1 MVTLR
6 DLAAACG
13 CSVTSASRA
22 LKNSRSISKKLRE
35 RVHRAAMELGYI
47 PNNIAG
53 SMRTGMTNTIA
64 VIMQD
69 AMNPYYSI
77 ITTTVERRA
86 AERGYNIIIITTGY
100 KPERELNAVYEAL
113 RKKVDGV
120 LLFPIQQDTNAV
132 EALIRAETPFVLV
145 GRAFDDVLTDCV
157 MPDDR
162 QGAYLVTRHMLES
175 GRRRLMMINSFR
187 FISSSRLREA
197 GFRQAMAE
205 FGLGVR
211 DSDVHYIATD
221 KGHCARLV
229 QKVFSKKRDYDGIC
243 CYCDVLAY
251 EAYYQ
256 LKLMGLKVPDDV
268 ALTGVDDLHSY
279 LTFPVPVT
287 SAGYDIEG
295 VARGSFDLLLE
306 KIEHDRNG
314 GAEKAPWQRRIV
326 ILNQHLAKGET
337 T

>member
-1 MVTLR
+1 
-6 DLAAACG
+6 
-13 CSVTSASRA
+13 
-22 LKNSRSISKKLRE
+22 
-35 RVHRAAMELGYI
+35 
-47 PNNIAG
+47 
-53 SMRTGMTNTIA
+53 
-64 VIMQD
+64 
-69 AMNPYYSI
+69 
-77 ITTTVERRA
+77 
-86 AERGYNIIIITTGY
+86 
-100 KPERELNAVYEAL
+100 
-113 RKKVDGV
+113 
-120 LLFPIQQDTNAV
+120 
-132 EALIRAETPFVLV
+132 
-145 GRAFDDVLTDCV
+145 
-157 MPDDR
+157 
-162 QGAYLVTRHMLES
+162 MLES